1 MKFEQ
6 VQRLSQLLAGPLD
19 EAARQELT
27 SLLATQPELVSEYVE
42 QFQVHSLL
50 EASLATGE
58 YCSADGTNGDSE
70 LSHVVEGPANRSRF
84 GRLQSLAI
92 GVCAAGLAAL
102 AVNLAWK
109 DYRPPL
115 GTIVSAK
122 NVSWERDE
130 RQLLPGHEF
139 ASGTMRSSGG
149 SCELKFAT
157 GVELLC
163 DGEFRLR
170 IVDGMLVEL
179 IQGRIRANVSPAG
192 KGFAVD
198 TPDTYLVDHGTEFG
212 VNADGGLGTQV
223 VVFKG
228 EVDVST
234 KHSMKGDSTR
244 RLFQGEAAE
253 LKSGRAAIDRVS
265 QVISG
270 SIPANWSA
278 GGAQDTI
285 LSIRD
290 NIRTADSLKYYNVI
304 TGGLQ
309 EDVLAWVDR
318 PHQWNGIYADGIPK
332 IIRGAEFVQ
341 TFNDDRYNP
350 SFEMTV
356 TVKKPAT
363 LYLIVDD
370 RVAKKP
376 DWLLKDF
383 EDTGEDLGLDEGLFD
398 GYIMQTAHGAGQ
410 SVDQI
415 FSIWKRVVPEPTEI
429 TLGWLGA
436 PPNFGMYG
444 LAATP
449 LE

>member
-1 MKFEQ
+1 MNFERVHQ
-6 VQRLSQLLAGPLD
+6 LSQLLAGPID
-19 EAARQELT
+19 DSVREELT

-58 YCSADGTNGDSE
+58 YRSAGESEEPRRSDSA
-70 LSHVVEGPANRSRF
+70 GRRANRYTF
-84 GRLQSLAI
+84 GRFQSLAI

-102 AVNLAWK
+102 AVNLAWN
-109 DYRPPL
+109 DYRPAL

-139 ASGTMRSSGG
+139 ASGVMRSSGG
-149 SCELKFAT
+149 SCELKFAS

-163 DGEFRLR
+163 DGDFRLR

-179 IQGRIRANVSPAG
+179 IKGRIRASVSPAG

-223 VVFKG
+223 VVFQG

-244 RLFQGEAAE
+244 RLFRGEAAE

-270 SIPANWSA
+270 SVPANWSA
-278 GGAQDTI
+278 SGAQDTI
-285 LSIRD
+285 LSVRD
-290 NIRTADSLKYYNVI
+290 NIRPADSLKYYNVI

-376 DWLLKDF
+376 AWLLEGF

-398 GYIMQTAHGAGQ
+398 SLQTAHGSGQ
-410 SVDQI
+410 SIDQI
-415 FSIWKRVVPEPTEI
+415 FSIWKRVIPEPTEI
-429 TLGWLGA
+429 TLGVLGA
-436 PPNFGMYG
+436 PPHFGMYG